1 MLRVCLV
8 LEMRITKIH
17 IIKDIITQI
26 KVAST
31 LSDMR
36 LKDTS
41 LEKDVKALSE
51 GITKIKDSH
60 CMILELPS

>member
-8 LEMRITKIH
+8 LEMRIIKIH

-26 KVAST
+26 KVVST